1 MKRNFFDRR
10 RFLWSIACLA
20 MAGPIL
26 QFPRKGSW
34 PKIPGGD
41 GDFLI
46 VNGWVLT
53 REDFASSEVVHNV
66 V

>member
-1 MKRNFFDRR
+1 MKKYIFDRR

-20 MAGPIL
+20 MAGRIL
-26 QFPRKGSW
+26 PFRLKGQSS
-34 PKIPGGD
+34 KLPGGD

-53 REDFASSEVVHNV
+53 REDLSS
-66 V
+66 

>member
-1 MKRNFFDRR
+1 MKKYFFDRR

-20 MAGPIL
+20 MAGRMLP
-26 QFPRKGSW
+26 FRRKGSW
-34 PKIPGGD
+34 SKMPGGD

-53 REDFASSEVVHNV
+53 REDLASS
-66 V
+66 

>member
-1 MKRNFFDRR
+1 MKRNVFDRR
-10 RFLWSIACLA
+10 RFLWSIACIA
-20 MAGPIL
+20 MAGRIL
-26 QFPRKGSW
+26 PFPRKGSW
-34 PKIPGGD
+34 SKMPGGD

-53 REDFASSEVVHNV
+53 REDLPASEVVHNV